1 MRRILRTLFWGA
13 IVFAG
18 AWFVAHL
25 PGRISI
31 DAGPYTVDTS
41 NSLALAALL
50 LLFIVL
56 YVLVR
61 LVMLILYVPRAG
73 SLWRGGRRRRAGDV
87 AVTRALVALAAGEK
101 ADARREAARARA
113 LLGDTPQTL
122 LLAAEAGR
130 LSGRDDE
137 ATAALHA
144 LATRQDSAFLGLRG
158 LLANAISQQKWSEAA
173 ALARQAEAA
182 HPGAAW
188 LRHERGQLAIRSGDW
203 AEALTLAGPLG
214 TGLLGTDPPGA
225 GPAGPTGASTVAALA
240 VGAALAEA
248 NPDRAERLT
257 RQALKADPSFTP
269 AVLARA
275 GQLRA
280 GGREKNALA
289 VLADGWKRAPHPDIA
304 ALALAPVTDKLARA
318 QAAQQLTS
326 GLPDH
331 PETHLLLA
339 RTALDAGVV
348 GEARRHLEAAQ
359 KTGLNQRRAW
369 LLRAE
374 LEEEDRGDTEA
385 GRLAQRDALRR
396 AAVAEP
402 DPQWR
407 CSVCQTPQAAWRP
420 ACPVCLTPGS
430 LTWGPGRPMADSV
443 VTPAVGT
450 GSGDS
455 GAGTQ
460 VITQAA

>member
-1 MRRILRTLFWGA
+1 MHRILRTLFWGVV
-13 IVFAG
+13 VFAA
-18 AWFVAHL
+18 AWFVASL

-31 DAGPYTVDTS
+31 DVGPYTVETS
-41 NSLALAALL
+41 DSLAVTALL

-56 YVLVR
+56 YVVVR
-61 LVMLILYVPRAG
+61 LVMLVLHIPRAG
-73 SLWRGGRRRRAGDV
+73 SLWRGGRRRQAGDL

-101 ADARREAARARA
+101 ADARREASRARV

-137 ATAALHA
+137 ATAAFQA
-144 LATRQDSAFLGLRG
+144 LAARGDSAFLGLRG
-158 LLANAISQQKWSEAA
+158 LLANAITQQRWSDAA

-188 LRHERGQLAIRSGDW
+188 LRHERAQLAIRSGEW
-203 AEALTLAGPLG
+203 GEALALASGASGANSSGANSSG
-214 TGLLGTDPPGA
+214 TGRSE
-225 GPAGPTGASTVAALA
+225 PAAASPVPALT

-248 NPDRAERLT
+248 DPDRAERLA

-269 AVLARA
+269 AVLAHD

-280 GGREKNALA
+280 RGREKNALA

-318 QAAQQLTS
+318 KAAQQLTA

-331 PETHLLLA
+331 PETRLLLA

-348 GEARRHLEAAQ
+348 GEARRHLEAARNA
-359 KTGLNQRRAW
+359 GVNQRRAW
-369 LLRAE
+369 LMQAE

-396 AAVAEP
+396 AAGADP
-402 DPQWR
+402 DPEWR
-407 CSVCQTPQAAWRP
+407 CSVCHTPQTAWRA
-420 ACPVCLTPGS
+420 ACPVCLTPGGLVWS
-430 LTWGPGRPMADSV
+430 ASS
-443 VTPAVGT
+443 
-450 GSGDS
+450 GSG
-455 GAGTQ
+455 GTGTQ